1 MTAGTARRKTR
12 DAERSQSAILAGAER
27 LFAQHGFEETSL
39 GDIGDAAG
47 VSRGT
52 PSYFFGSKEGLY
64 AAVLQ
69 RVFAERQRAA
79 AEAFEPL
86 AAWSVQGPGSLEDA
100 IRHAVE
106 GYLNFLLARPEFV
119 LLVQREDLTG
129 GEHLRV
135 AARDSRAMTEAFSA
149 LRAVAPS
156 RGVRAFKVDDAVMLF
171 VSLTFSPLT
180 QRATFLA
187 ALERDLE
194 NRAVRRRH
202 VAFVVDQLMHLVADQ
217 PA

>member
-1 MTAGTARRKTR
+1 MTAERARRKTR
-12 DAERSQSAILAGAER
+12 DAERSQSVILTAAAR

-39 GDIGDAAG
+39 GDVGDAAG

-64 AAVLQ
+64 SAVLQ
-69 RVFAERQRAA
+69 CVFAERQSAT

-86 AAWSVQGPGSLEDA
+86 AAWSTQGSGSLQAA
-100 IRHAVE
+100 IRHAIE
-106 GYLNFLLARPEFV
+106 GYLGFLLARPEFV
-119 LLVQREDLTG
+119 LLIQREDLSG
-129 GEHLRV
+129 GERLRV
-135 AARDSRAMTEAFSA
+135 AARGSQAMTEAFSA
-149 LRAVAPS
+149 LRDVAPS
-156 RGVRAFKVDDAVMLF
+156 RGVRRFKVDDAVMLF

-202 VAFVVDQLMHLVADQ
+202 IAFVVDQLMHLVADQ